1 MAGFKEPIPFASV
14 GTVKIGPFISDVDGK
29 TPVIDLVIAQA
40 DVRLSKN
47 NQDFAQKDDTGSAVH
62 DENGWYDIPLNA
74 NDTTLVKPG
83 MGATNGHILISIIK
97 SGALPVWRKFV
108 VDAPAP

>member
-29 TPVIDLVIAQA
+29 TPVIDLVIVQA

-74 NDTTLVKPG
+74 NDTTID
-83 MGATNGHILISIIK
+83 NGHILISIIK